1 MKEMVL
7 PEQRRNALITA
18 LQRGVLPKLLK
29 SHRYAIQLAPGQHGY
44 NVTLVDANGATP
56 EGQFVYEQLGLPIPT
71 DLTFDQFKQ
80 PYRREGNEFVKR
92 LDGQEVR
99 IRTPSQWHK
108 AVYLCRPTMGLSR
121 KSRS

>member
-44 NVTLVDANGATP
+44 NVTLVDGNGATQ
-56 EGQFVYEQLGLPIPT
+56 EG
-71 DLTFDQFKQ
+71 
-80 PYRREGNEFVKR
+80 EFVR
-92 LDGQEVR
+92 L
-99 IRTPSQWHK
+99 
-108 AVYLCRPTMGLSR
+108 
-121 KSRS
+121 